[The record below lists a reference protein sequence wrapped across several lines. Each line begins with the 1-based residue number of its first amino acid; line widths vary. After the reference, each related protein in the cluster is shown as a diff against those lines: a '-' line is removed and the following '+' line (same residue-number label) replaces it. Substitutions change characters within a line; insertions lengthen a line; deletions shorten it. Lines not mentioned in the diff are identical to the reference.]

1 MARKSPWQ
9 EFADNFN
16 SVYGTF
22 QKVGRDIETSRLM
35 DDEKFTAKGGLG
47 FGLEGDALEAA
58 RYKAL
63 GDIYTKYGDADKG
76 LAVRQQLANLEE
88 KKRSNELNRRILE
101 NQVNIQGKLAE
112 RMLESSIRDTD
123 ASAGLKG
130 SQSAQI
136 NQNMAFKK
144 QEQPLRMDSLLLQN
158 QGLTLSNTA
167 QDITNQS
174 NRLQLEQDKIVK
186 PKETK
191 TKLAQNEVAFLES
204 QNLIASNNLQ
214 YENIVENLKASISQ
228 ARETGSA
235 ADLKTVENNAL
246 LAFTKS
252 YQNGAFEDGEEA
264 ARAYASTIGAFDPG
278 RAAKYVNEYTT
289 QQVQEVAVQGMKITA
304 DVNGLIQKN
313 DFDGIEKY
321 FDDLSKPDVDGNVK
335 LIRAT
340 DGSGGAR
347 LVELNAAGEEIA
359 VIAEGKDR
367 VSLKASLENAASFGN
382 ATAFSEMLFERK
394 KGEALL
400 KKTEVETEYQETIND
415 TQRYSTMVKNNSI
428 IENTKLAKAQ
438 ANKLIQETASKQ
450 GLSWSQQKSKEAF
463 ADFIKSAG
471 YTALAQQLDTYE
483 LNLFTKQ
490 IQMQLGLID
499 EPRGGIK
506 LEAWLNMSEAQ
517 RSLF

>member
-9 EFADNFN
+9 EFAENFDA
-16 SVYGTF
+16 VYGTF
-22 QKVGRDIETSRLM
+22 QKVGKNIETSRLM

-47 FGLEGDALEAA
+47 FGLEGDALETA

-63 GDIYTKYGDADKG
+63 GDIYTKYGDAEKG

-112 RMLESSIRDTD
+112 RMLESNIRDTD

-136 NQNMAFKK
+136 GQNMAFKA

-174 NRLQLEQDKIVK
+174 AQLDLGQK
-186 PKETK
+186 KETIK
-191 TKLAQNEVAFLES
+191 GETKKIISENEAAFLES
-204 QNLIASNNLQ
+204 QNLIASNNLA
-214 YENIVENLKASISQ
+214 YENIVENLKADIAK

-252 YQNGAFEDGEEA
+252 YQNGAFKDGQEA

-289 QQVQEVAVQGMKITA
+289 EQIQEVALGGMKIKK
-304 DVNGLIQKN
+304 DVDSLLQKG
-313 DFDGIEKY
+313 DFDEVEKY
-321 FDDLSKPDVDGNVK
+321 FDKLNKPDVDGNIK
-335 LIRAT
+335 LIPAT
-340 DGSGGAR
+340 DGSGGGR

-367 VSLKASLENAASFGN
+367 ASLKAAFENAASFGN
-382 ATAFSEMLFERK
+382 ATAYSEMLFERK

-400 KKTEVETEYQETIND
+400 KKTEVETKYQETVND

-438 ANKLIQETASKQ
+438 ANKIIQETASKQ
-450 GLSWSQQKSKEAF
+450 GLSWSQQKSEEAF
-463 ADFIKSAG
+463 KNFVGSTG
-471 YTALAQQLDTYE
+471 YAALRQTLDTYE
-483 LNLFTKQ
+483 LDLFTKQ
-490 IQMQLGLID
+490 VQMQLGLID
-499 EPRGGIK
+499 EPRGGI
-506 LEAWLNMSEAQ
+506 EMEVWLNMTEAE
-517 RSLF
+517 RAMF